1 MSSNKIIDLELGED
15 GTYGPVKKNKAK
27 VNIVR
32 HEEKAVKSKSV
43 NCVPPEQA
51 FLMGVDYGLDFL
63 EGVASRLN
71 RLSRIIK

>member
-1 MSSNKIIDLELGED
+1 MSNNKIIDLELGED
-15 GTYGPVKKNKAK
+15 GTYAPVKKNKAK
-27 VNIVR
+27 ANIVR
-32 HEEKAVKSKSV
+32 HEEKAVKSKAV
-43 NCVPPEQA
+43 NYIPPEHA